1 MLLGK
6 NNQIKITRNISS
18 IIGCCFYR
26 YKTSNIVIIVTLT
39 PNMLHSLQCFFCF
52 FSKIIFVIVSQPT
65 VNWAGQ
71 LLTDNNCCSYALSS
85 FLRYFTFQVNLLHLH
100 WYCLWIFLYF
110 VVLFGCFIAAL
121 GCYVKLVFNFYS
133 AASVEQFSL
142 PFLFFLIFL
151 YVNLTTVHFRTNIEW
166 LNRHV
171 KLTLG
176 LHKLHK
182 GGDQPLTAS
191 TSLWFLAKKAALG

>member
-1 MLLGK
+1 
-6 NNQIKITRNISS
+6 
-18 IIGCCFYR
+18 
-26 YKTSNIVIIVTLT
+26 
-39 PNMLHSLQCFFCF
+39 MLHSLQCFSCF

-71 LLTDNNCCSYALSS
+71 LLTDNNCCSCSLLIFTLFYFSSEFITSSLILFVDLS
-85 FLRYFTFQVNLLHLH
+85 LL
-100 WYCLWIFLYF
+100 CCF
-110 VVLFGCFIAAL
+110 VWVFFAAL